1 MDPHGSLLLAL
12 YRGAR
17 AMPVTEFP
25 EYALALM
32 KTVVRFEK
40 ARTTAVELQGDDA
53 VVRGVHLHN
62 EPAGMLLDWAAIKRQ
77 DKVFHNVRDHLGKV
91 FNYHAAS
98 LFAGPQT
105 ALMRD
110 YAVRY
115 EHRNGVVL
123 MQRDAVT
130 GLHDSLALYR
140 VGEDDHFSAQEQALM
155 QQLAPHIQEALHI
168 NALHAEGE
176 AQHGDLAI
184 VQFDGAVQFCGPAF
198 DALARQEWPDWRAQ
212 RLPARLMTALG
223 RPGGGRYAG
232 RHLTLSCTVRERWL
246 YLRAHKQHRLSQ
258 LSPREL
264 EVARRY
270 ASGLSS
276 KEVAQQLEL
285 SPATVRSFLQKIY
298 QKLDIGDKAQLA
310 TAINDAAPRWPP
322 ERR

>member
-1 MDPHGSLLLAL
+1 MDSHGSLLLAL

-32 KTVVRFEK
+32 KSVVPFEK
-40 ARTTAVELQGDDA
+40 ARTTAVELRGDDA
-53 VVRGVHLHN
+53 VVRQVRLHN
-62 EPAGMLLDWAAIKRQ
+62 EPSGMVLDWAAIKRQ
-77 DKVFHNVRDHLGKV
+77 DKVFHNVRDHLGTV
-91 FNYHAAS
+91 FNYHAAT

-115 EHRNGVVL
+115 QHRNGLVL

-140 VGEDDHFSAQEQALM
+140 VGEDDHFSAGEQAMM

-168 NALHAEGE
+168 NAQSVGDE
-176 AQHGDLAI
+176 QPHGDLAI
-184 VQFDGAVQFCGPAF
+184 AQFDGTVQFCGPAF

-232 RHLTLSCTVRERWL
+232 RHLTLSCTVSERWL
-246 YLRAHKQHRLSQ
+246 YLRAQPQHRLGQ

-276 KEVAQQLEL
+276 KEVAQQLGL

-310 TAINDAAPRWPP
+310 TAINAAGQTWTR
-322 ERR
+322 ESR